1 MPLLGNG
8 ITGNRDDITDVQE
21 NVVDVQSEIEN
32 VEKIGSVWFDAWR
45 ITFADAGTFPFV
57 LLTRVQ

>member
-8 ITGNRDDITDVQE
+8 ITVNRDDITDVQE

-32 VEKIGSVWFDAWR
+32 VEKIGSVWFDAR
-45 ITFADAGTFPFV
+45 TTDT
-57 LLTRVQ
+57 Q